1 MAGDLE
7 SPSLV
12 PQGMREERKVVTA
25 VFADVVGST
34 PLAER
39 LDPEEVRL
47 IVGEAVARM
56 VHAVEEYGGTVKDLA
71 GDGVLALFGA
81 PATHEDDPERAVRA
95 GLDIAQSI
103 ADYGRQVASAWGVES
118 FSVRVGVATGPV
130 VVGAVGAGRR
140 IEYGA
145 FGDTVNVA
153 ARLQS
158 VASPGTVLVEAD
170 TRRLVE
176 PLFEWGPPRDLD
188 LKGRSDRVVAW
199 EASGVHVRARKVRG
213 VQGIQAPLVG
223 RRGELATAREG
234 LEDVLGGSGSPKLRP
249 MTDAAVS
256 TEWHW
261 GVSRSIRA
269 RITFSTVSGM
279 SRPTS

>member
-1 MAGDLE
+1 MDEDSRPGTDAPTLAPGI
-7 SPSLV
+7 
-12 PQGMREERKVVTA
+12 REERKVVSA
-25 VFADVVGST
+25 VFADLVGST
-34 PLAER
+34 ALAER

-56 VHAVEEYGGTVKDLA
+56 VHAVEEYGGTVKDHA

-158 VASPGTVLVEAD
+158 VASPGTVLV
-170 TRRLVE
+170 
-176 PLFEWGPPRDLD
+176 
-188 LKGRSDRVVAW
+188 
-199 EASGVHVRARKVRG
+199 
-213 VQGIQAPLVG
+213 
-223 RRGELATAREG
+223 
-234 LEDVLGGSGSPKLRP
+234 
-249 MTDAAVS
+249 
-256 TEWHW
+256 
-261 GVSRSIRA
+261 
-269 RITFSTVSGM
+269 
-279 SRPTS
+279 